1 MSTAFCSN
9 LVVNAPIRNLEGPL
23 EFARG
28 DGVYEQE
35 GHKEVDCVA

>member
-1 MSTAFCSN
+1 MSTAYSSI
-9 LVVNAPIRNLEGPL
+9 LVVNAPIRDLEGPP

-35 GHKEVDCVA
+35 GQKEVDCVA